1 MCGCGATLE
10 GDAVFY
16 DASQQ
21 TIYNHGRLL
30 YELLSSHYNVTFVG
44 HLYNWLS
51 RDSSISTECII
62 SITCYRAYNFTFS
75 SSAASL
81 VSFVF
86 FLGLCCQYS
95 VWLHALQQMLTKV
108 FSLLN
113 FILRTQDSFS
123 QYRQPAWLSRSLVN
137 ILTSTCPIHIWLVNQ
152 ARPFLTLRKV
162 RKGLADVTSMHEM
175 LTNQIILF
183 HSETVAILWLEY
195 VRLALVQL

>member
-1 MCGCGATLE
+1 M
-10 GDAVFY
+10 FY

-44 HLYNWLS
+44 HLYNWQS

-62 SITCYRAYNFTFS
+62 SITCYHAYNFTFFS
-75 SSAASL
+75 SPASL

-95 VWLHALQQMLTKV
+95 VWLHALQQMLAKV
-108 FSLLN
+108 YSLLN
-113 FILRTQDSFS
+113 FIGCTQNSFS

-137 ILTSTCPIHIWLVNQ
+137 ILTSTCPIHIQLVHQ
-152 ARPFLTLRKV
+152 ARPSLTLQK
-162 RKGLADVTSMHEM
+162 
-175 LTNQIILF
+175 
-183 HSETVAILWLEY
+183 SERGSSRCY
-195 VRLALVQL
+195 